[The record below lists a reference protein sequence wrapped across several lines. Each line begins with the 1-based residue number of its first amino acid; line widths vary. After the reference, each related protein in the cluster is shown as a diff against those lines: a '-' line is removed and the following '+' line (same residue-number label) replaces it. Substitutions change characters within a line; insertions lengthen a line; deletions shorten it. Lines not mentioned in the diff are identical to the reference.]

1 MGKKRSGAGLTG
13 PQQAAKFLGVS
24 VLSGVVLAGIAI
36 PGAGALGLAAKGTVE
51 GFDEI
56 PANLKTPPL
65 SQRTTILDAEGGL
78 IATVYSRDRQVV
90 PLTAMSPYMQ
100 KAIVAIEDSRFYEH
114 GAVDLKGILRAVNR
128 NAQEGGAA
136 QGASTLT
143 QQYVKNV
150 FVEEA
155 GDDETKVRE
164 AQEKSLGRKIR
175 ELKYSIQ
182 VEEELGKKKIL
193 ENYLNITY
201 FGQGAYGIESA
212 SQRYFSKPAKDLTLE
227 ESALLAGLVQSPSRY
242 DPVND
247 SQEAMKRRNV
257 VLQRMADVKDIS
269 QAEADEAKAKPV
281 TLKVTRPKNGC
292 ITAVKGAGFFCDY
305 VRATFLNDTVFGKTR
320 EERAKVWNQG
330 GLTIRTTLDPQSQEA
345 ANASIKDHVN
355 EDDSIATA
363 VTMVQPGTGKVL
375 AMGQSKPY
383 GFGKN
388 ETQINYSVDKRMG
401 GSNFGFQVGS
411 TFKPFIAAAAIEQGM
426 EPTKVYSAPNKMEY
440 PSPVSRCSGPAWQN
454 LPLGNGKLQT
464 AQNETRDEVGPYALR
479 TAMEKS
485 INTYFVQMISDI
497 GICPV
502 TEMTQKLG
510 VVPASGVKLPEEPSI
525 ALGSAEMSPLTM
537 ANAYAA
543 FANRGVYCTPVAL
556 ESITDSHGKALA
568 VPKTKC
574 DRAMAQDTAD
584 TINQLLRGVV
594 DSGTGERAASPTA
607 TTRARPVPPTTA
619 TTPGSW
625 ATPRTCPARS
635 GSAPAVRRRSRWRTS
650 PSAGSTT
657 RRSSA
662 AACPARSGRTRSRA
676 RSPAARPR
684 TSSGP
689 ASRSPRSGA
698 AVRAP
703 EPVTG
708 TAPAAAPAAG
718 APPPRRPPPRASRTS
733 PASPAATTSPAA
745 VRPPEAPRPAAR
757 ARAARSRRSR
767 WSRSPRSRW
776 SRARRAAP
784 VAARP
789 RNGAGTEEEGRAPAG
804 SPAGALPFL
813 HVSPYLRAGPYESC
827 FLTAAATRPPS
838 ARPAT
843 FGFTIFM
850 TAPMARGPSAPAALA
865 SSTACATIAASSS
878 SPSCLGR

>member
-305 VRATFLNDTVFGKTR
+305 VRATFLSDPVFGKTR

-330 GLTIRTTLDPQSQEA
+330 GLTVRTTLDPQSQEA

-363 VTMVQPGTGKVL
+363 VTMVQPGTGRVL

-411 TFKPFIAAAAIEQGM
+411 TFKPFIAAAAVEQGM

-440 PSPVSRCSGPAWQN
+440 PSPVARCSGPAWQN
-454 LPLGNGKLQT
+454 VPVGGKRET
-464 AQNETRDEVGPYALR
+464 AENETRDEIGPYALK

-497 GICPV
+497 GLCPV
-502 TEMTQKLG
+502 MEMTQKLG
-510 VVPASGVKLPEEPSI
+510 VVPADGSKLPETPSI

-543 FANRGVYCTPVAL
+543 FANRGVYCTPIAL
-556 ESITDSHGKALA
+556 ESITDAHGKALA
-568 VPKTKC
+568 VPKAKC
-574 DRAMAQDTAD
+574 DRAMSQDTAD
-584 TINQLLRGVV
+584 TINHLLRGVV
-594 DSGTGERAASPTA
+594 DSGTGERAGLTDRDNAGKTG
-607 TTRARPVPPTTA
+607 TTDNRYNAWFVGYTPNLSGAVWVGSGGSKKISMEDITIGGQYYPKVFGGGLPGPIWKDAVTGALSGREAPSFAGVSVPEPSVGGGGTGTSTGGNTGGNNGGRGG
-619 TTPGSW
+619 TTPP
-625 ATPRTCPARS
+625 ATPRKPGKPTRP
-635 GSAPAVRRRSRWRTS
+635 GGDGKPGDTRTGGTTT
-650 PSAGSTT
+650 GSTGGGT
-657 RRSSA
+657 LT
-662 AACPARSGRTRSRA
+662 G
-676 RSPAARPR
+676 
-684 TSSGP
+684 G
-689 ASRSPRSGA
+689 GA
-698 AVRAP
+698 Q
-703 EPVTG
+703 T
-708 TAPAAAPAAG
+708 
-718 APPPRRPPPRASRTS
+718 
-733 PASPAATTSPAA
+733 
-745 VRPPEAPRPAAR
+745 PEAPTD
-757 ARAARSRRSR
+757 
-767 WSRSPRSRW
+767 
-776 SRARRAAP
+776 P
-784 VAARP
+784 VVP
-789 RNGAGTEEEGRAPAG
+789 VEPGLIGGR
-804 SPAGALPFL
+804 
-813 HVSPYLRAGPYESC
+813 E
-827 FLTAAATRPPS
+827 TQ
-838 ARPAT
+838 
-843 FGFTIFM
+843 
-850 TAPMARGPSAPAALA
+850 
-865 SSTACATIAASSS
+865 
-878 SPSCLGR
+878 